1 MLTETA
7 GEAVG
12 RDRLETG
19 AKLWGAFARSVRSNL
34 IGEFGVQAARIG
46 GLILLARLLLPTDFG
61 ILRVLVAITLFATM
75 ITTIGLPE
83 ALIQRAELTEDHEA
97 TGWWMSL
104 GMALTTAVA
113 MYFGAPLIARV
124 MAMPPLAQF
133 IRLLSIPISLSGIT
147 VIANARLRRRLQF
160 TAIATADVLAE
171 MGFVATAIA
180 LFAMGY
186 ARWSLAGGLAARV
199 FIQTLT
205 LSIVERYWPRRI
217 PTMAVARD
225 LMGFASPVLGARLLV
240 VLAGNADYLMV
251 GRLLGTSA
259 LGFYGMAWDL
269 LRFIPDRLY
278 SVVGR
283 VTLPAFCRL
292 QGDRKALAQA
302 YCGFTNYISRLI
314 LPLIAC
320 AAIAAPQFIG
330 VVYGAQW
337 IPATTPMRLL
347 SGGLALLGLRMAI
360 GSVYFASGRPS
371 FDIYVHALRLL
382 LIVVVVG
389 VTARFG
395 LIAVSAG
402 MGVVEASISIIGQL
416 LVCRLIDLKLRTIAA
431 AALPGLRVA
440 ALCALA
446 AGTAKLAS
454 SIFQVDSIVTL
465 AAIFAMS
472 ALVFCYLEVSTV
484 WGLGSVAFARKS
496 SNGLPVAPNQA

>member
-1 MLTETA
+1 M
-7 GEAVG
+7 
-12 RDRLETG
+12 
-19 AKLWGAFARSVRSNL
+19 
-34 IGEFGVQAARIG
+34 QAARIA

-61 ILRVLVAITLFATM
+61 ILRVLVAVSLFAMM
-75 ITTIGLPE
+75 ITTVGLPE

-104 GMALTTAVA
+104 GMALVTALA
-113 MYFGAPLIARV
+113 MYLSAPMIARA
-124 MAMPPLAQF
+124 MAMPPLAPF
-133 IRLLSIPISLSGIT
+133 IRLLSIPISLSGTT

-171 MGFVATAIA
+171 ISFLTTAIV
-180 LFAMGY
+180 LYVTGHP
-186 ARWSLAGGLAARV
+186 RWSLAGGLATRV
-199 FIQTLT
+199 SIQTIT
-205 LSIVERYWPRRI
+205 LSIVERYLPRRI
-217 PTMAVARD
+217 PTIAAARD
-225 LMGFASPVLGARLLV
+225 LMEFASPVLGARLLV

-251 GRLLGTSA
+251 GRLLGSSA

-278 SVVGR
+278 TVVGR

-292 QGDRKALAQA
+292 QSDRKALAQA
-302 YCGFTNYISRLI
+302 YCGFTNYIARLI

-337 IPATTPMRLL
+337 IPAATPMRLL
-347 SGGLALLGLRMAI
+347 SGGLALVGLRMAI
-360 GSVYFASGRPS
+360 GSVYFARGRPS

-389 VTARFG
+389 LTARFG

-402 MGVVEASISIIGQL
+402 MGLVEASISIIGQL

-431 AALPGLRVA
+431 ATLPGVRVA

-446 AGTAKLAS
+446 AGAAKLAS
-454 SIFQVDSIVTL
+454 SMFHVDSIVTL
-465 AAIFAMS
+465 AAIVAMS
-472 ALVFCYLEVSTV
+472 AAVFCYLEVSTV
-484 WGLGSVAFARKS
+484 WDLSAVAFARKS
-496 SNGLPVAPNQA
+496 SKVLPVAPSQA

>member
-1 MLTETA
+1 MLIETA

-19 AKLWGAFARSVRSNL
+19 GGLWGAFARSVRSNL
-34 IGEFGVQAARIG
+34 IGEFGVQAARIA

-61 ILRVLVAITLFATM
+61 ILRILIAITLFATM

-83 ALIQRAELTEDHEA
+83 ALIQRAELTEEHEA

-104 GMALTTAVA
+104 GVALTTAVA
-113 MYFGAPLIARV
+113 MYLSAPLIARV
-124 MAMPPLAQF
+124 MAMPPLTQF
-133 IRLLSIPISLSGIT
+133 IRLLSIPISLSGTT

-160 TAIATADVLAE
+160 SAIATADVLAE
-171 MGFVATAIA
+171 IGFLVTAIV
-180 LFAMGY
+180 LFAMGF

-199 FIQTLT
+199 SIQTLT
-205 LSIVERYWPRRI
+205 LSIVERYWPRRT
-217 PTMAVARD
+217 PTMAAARD

-251 GRLLGTSA
+251 GRLLGSSA

-292 QGDRKALAQA
+292 QDDRKALAQA
-302 YCGFTNYISRLI
+302 YCGFTNYIARLI
-314 LPLIAC
+314 LPFIAC

-337 IPATTPMRLL
+337 IPAATPMRLL
-347 SGGLALLGLRMAI
+347 SAGLALLGLRMAI

-382 LIVVVVG
+382 LIVLVVG

-395 LIAVSAG
+395 LVAVSAG
-402 MGVVEASISIIGQL
+402 MGLVEASISMIGQL
-416 LVCRLIDLKLRTIAA
+416 LVCRLLDLKLRMIAA
-431 AALPGLRVA
+431 AAIPGLRVA

-446 AGTAKLAS
+446 AGAAKLAS
-454 SIFQVDSIVTL
+454 SMFQVDAIVTL
-465 AAIFAMS
+465 AVIFGMS

-484 WGLGSVAFARKS
+484 WGLGAVAFARKS
-496 SNGLPVAPNQA
+496 SKVIPAPSQA